1 MNTTGLALGDGVKV
15 MLSEEGDLGVEE
27 FTTAFLC
34 CPGVD
39 PKFVPD
45 GWVINHYRWIV
56 LGLDSLGM
64 RLGRQV
70 LTPTSVMDRLKYR
83 YAREVDKG
91 ERSILRNAAVPMVL
105 CVGWREGVVKYRV
118 WGGASGYIVWL

>member
-1 MNTTGLALGDGVKV
+1 M
-15 MLSEEGDLGVEE
+15 
-27 FTTAFLC
+27 
-34 CPGVD
+34 
-39 PKFVPD
+39 
-45 GWVINHYRWIV
+45 NHYRWIV

-91 ERSILRNAAVPMVL
+91 ERSILRNVLEKDESAAVPMVL
-105 CVGWREGVVKYRV
+105 CVGWRLGVVKYRV